1 MFSKKLWVVFAILAA
16 SGVLFLLAS
25 PFPAAQAHKSA
36 FTVWSQEDGT
46 LYICNRSE
54 RPVEGSTFKKARV
67 SKVEDF
73 DLTEK
78 KSRSLLDDNAALL
91 VRRVVVLDRLSPKY
105 CAEWFSG
112 FRNCKGFDLEK
123 LDTSKTK
130 SFSRMFYGCENV
142 EELDLGNF
150 KGEAARDFSWMFCCC
165 YNLEAIDLNSLA
177 APEGIDFSRMFYC
190 CYKLE
195 SIDLNSLVA
204 SEGVDFS
211 QMFFG
216 CSALDELEIDSIKPA
231 KGEDF
236 TDMFANCGVLEL
248 DCSDWKAACG
258 ATATGFDYDAPGVI
272 QPEWIERAAAWQPG
286 SVSSG
291 SESEVPADTCKAPG
305 CTNSPK
311 NKCGYCNSHHSEYC
325 DDPYCWTGKCKHVGC
340 DSPAQQG
347 SNGYCWVHKDEQAR
361 QERERA
367 NGSESNYSSHCKV
380 AYCDRPVYR
389 NGYCSYHYVE

>member
-1 MFSKKLWVVFAILAA
+1 MFSKKRWLVFVILAA
-16 SGVLFLLAS
+16 SGVLFLLAR
-25 PFPAAQAHKSA
+25 PFPAARAHKSA

-54 RPVEGSTFKKARV
+54 RPEEGSTFKKARV
-67 SKVEDF
+67 SKVA
-73 DLTEK
+73 DLDLKKK
-78 KSRSLLDDNAALL
+78 KSRSLLDGNDALL

-105 CAEWFSG
+105 CAEWFSD
-112 FRNCKGFDLEK
+112 FRNCKSFDLEK

-150 KGEAARDFSWMFCCC
+150 KGKAARDFSWMFCCC
-165 YNLEAIDLNSLA
+165 YNLEAIDLSSLA
-177 APEGIDFSRMFYC
+177 APEGVDFSRMFYC

-195 SIDLNSLVA
+195 SIDLSSLVA
-204 SEGVDFS
+204 SEGIDFS

-216 CSALDELEIDSIKPA
+216 CSALDELEIDSIKPV

-236 TDMFANCGVLEL
+236 TDMFASCGILEL

-258 ATATGFDYDAPGVI
+258 ATAAGFNSDAPGVI
-272 QPEWIERAAAWQPG
+272 QPEWIERAAAVQAG
-286 SVSSG
+286 GVSSG
-291 SESEVPADTCKAPG
+291 NGAEVQSDACKAPG
-305 CTNSPK
+305 CTNTAK

-325 DDPYCWTGKCKHVGC
+325 DDLYCWTGRCKHVGC
-340 DSPAQQG
+340 DNPAQQG

-367 NGSESNYSSHCKV
+367 QGSENGYSSHCKV

>member
-1 MFSKKLWVVFAILAA
+1 MFGKKRWVIFVILAV
-16 SGVLFLLAS
+16 SVVLFLLAR
-25 PFPAAQAHKSA
+25 PFPAAQAHKRA
-36 FTVWSQEDGT
+36 FTVWSQEDRT

-54 RPVEGSTFKKARV
+54 RPEEGSTFKKARV
-67 SKVEDF
+67 SKVEDL
-73 DLTEK
+73 DLKEK

-105 CAEWFSG
+105 CAEWFSD
-112 FRNCKGFDLEK
+112 FRNCKSFDLEK

-130 SFSRMFYGCENV
+130 SYSRMFYSCENV

-150 KGEAARDFSWMFCCC
+150 RGEAARDFSDMFCRC
-165 YNLEAIDLNSLA
+165 YN
-177 APEGIDFSRMFYC
+177 
-190 CYKLE
+190 LE
-195 SIDLNSLVA
+195 SIDLSSLAA
-204 SEGVDFS
+204 SRGVDFS
-211 QMFFG
+211 QMFFD
-216 CSALDELEIDSIKPA
+216 CLALDELKIDSIKPV

-258 ATATGFDYDAPGVI
+258 ATATGFNYDAPGVI
-272 QPEWIERAAAWQPG
+272 QPEWIERAAAVQAG
-286 SVSSG
+286 GVSSSNG
-291 SESEVPADTCKAPG
+291 AEVQSDACKAPG
-305 CTNSPK
+305 CTNTAK

-325 DDPYCWTGKCKHVGC
+325 DDPYCWTGRCKHVGC
-340 DSPAQQG
+340 DNPAQQG

-367 NGSESNYSSHCKV
+367 QGSENGYSSHCKV